1 MKIKLL
7 YFAQVSEKLGLSSE
21 EISFDGS
28 NSDELLNHLNEKYPD
43 LKELKFKIAVDQTL
57 INTTTELKDGVEV
70 ALLPPFAGG

>member
-28 NSDELLNHLNEKYPD
+28 NSDELVKLLNEKYPILND
-43 LKELKFKIAVDQTL
+43 LKFKVAVDQTL

>member
-7 YFAQVSEKLGLSSE
+7 YFAQVSEKLGISSE

-28 NSDELLNHLNEKYPD
+28 DSNELLSYLNEKYPD

-57 INTTTELKDGVEV
+57 INTTTALKDGVEV